1 MTLMLRLGD
10 LASLTG
16 GRLSSGNPRALVTR
30 FRIDS
35 RAVERGDYFVALK
48 GAKHDGH
55 VFVRDVLD
63 KGAGGLVLSRE
74 IKGLPE
80 SVNCLVVPDTVDA
93 LQRIAGDFR
102 GRFDVRVVGIT
113 GSNGKTTT
121 KEMTAHVLSSA
132 GKNLLSTHG
141 NMNSQ
146 IGLPLMLLELEQRNT
161 HAVLEM
167 GASEKG
173 NIARLADLAKPD
185 VGVITGIGAA
195 HLEFFGSLENVLAAK
210 WELVESLGPSGSAV
224 LNADDPLLMSR
235 RGSLRRPLATFG
247 LSPEADVRAV
257 NVRFV
262 PEAVF
267 DIVADGRRRE
277 VRLPV
282 SGEFNVRN
290 ALAAAAV
297 ARGENVPLDAVA
309 DALETFTPPAQR
321 MEIRTT
327 RDGVTFVID
336 AYNAN
341 PTSMRASLEG
351 FHQAFP
357 NRPKS
362 VVLGSM
368 LELGP
373 AAEKEHADLG
383 KMLAGLNFHKIYF
396 IGPEGEWVKEGLSTA
411 GASASL
417 TIARDKESLRDEL
430 KKSLVSGSAVLF
442 KASRGV
448 RLEDVYQPLLGD

>member
-1 MTLMLRLGD
+1 MRLGD
-10 LASLTG
+10 LAAVTG
-16 GRLSSGNPRALVTR
+16 GRLTGGNPRALVTR
-30 FRIDS
+30 FVIDS
-35 RAVERGDYFVALK
+35 RAIERGDYFVALK
-48 GAKHDGH
+48 GARHDGH
-55 VFVRDVLD
+55 VFVQDVLA

-74 IKGLPE
+74 MDDLPNN
-80 SVNCLVVPDTVDA
+80 VNCLVVPDTVMA
-93 LQRIAGDFR
+93 LQRIAKDYR
-102 GRFDVRVVGIT
+102 RRFDVRLVGIT

-121 KEMTAHVLSSA
+121 KEMTAQVLASA
-132 GKNLLSTHG
+132 GKTLLMTKG

-146 IGLPLMLLELEQRNT
+146 IGLPLMLLELDPKST

-173 NIARLADLAKPD
+173 NIARLAELASPD

-210 WELVESLGPSGSAV
+210 WELMEALGPSGRAV
-224 LNADDPLLMSR
+224 LNADDALLMSR
-235 RGSLRRPLATFG
+235 RKSLRCPLTTFG
-247 LSPEADVRAV
+247 LSEKADVRAEKI
-257 NVRFV
+257 RFE
-262 PEAVF
+262 PNAVF
-267 DIVADGRRRE
+267 DLVADGQRRE

-297 ARGENVPLDAVA
+297 ARGENISLDDVVA
-309 DALETFTPPAQR
+309 ALAKFNPPPQR

-327 RDGVTFVID
+327 KDRVTLVID

-351 FHQAFP
+351 FNQAFP
-357 NRPKS
+357 NRPKV

-373 AAEKEHADLG
+373 SAQAEHSDLG
-383 KMLAGLNFHKIYF
+383 RLLAGLNMQQIFF
-396 IGPEGEWVKEGLSTA
+396 IGPEGEWVKEGFSSV
-411 GASASL
+411 GGRIPI
-417 TIARDKESLRDEL
+417 TISQSKEDLRNQL
-430 KKSLVSGSAVLF
+430 KKSLSPGVAVLF

-448 RLEDVYQPLLGD
+448 RLEDVYQPLLEG

>member
-1 MTLMLRLGD
+1 MRLGD
-10 LASLTG
+10 LAAVTG
-16 GRLSSGNPRALVTR
+16 GRLTGGNPRALVTR
-30 FRIDS
+30 FVIDS

-48 GAKHDGH
+48 GVRHDGH

-74 IKGLPE
+74 IKDLPE

-93 LQRIAGDFR
+93 LQRIARDYR
-102 GRFDVRVVGIT
+102 RRFDVRVVGIT

-121 KEMTAHVLSSA
+121 KEMTAQVLAAA
-132 GKNLLSTHG
+132 GKTLLSTKG

-146 IGLPLMLLELEQRNT
+146 IGLPLMLLELETRST

-173 NIARLADLAKPD
+173 NIARLSELASPD

-210 WELVESLGPSGSAV
+210 WELMEALGPAGRAV
-224 LNADDPLLMSR
+224 LNADDALLMSR
-235 RGSLRRPLATFG
+235 RKSLKCPLTTFG
-247 LSPEADVRAV
+247 VSENADVRAEKI
-257 NVRFV
+257 RFE
-262 PEAVF
+262 PGAVF
-267 DIVADGRRRE
+267 DLIMDGQRRE
-277 VRLPV
+277 IQLPV

-297 ARGENVPLDAVA
+297 ARGENISLDVVA
-309 DALETFTPPAQR
+309 AALAKFNPPPQR
-321 MEIRTT
+321 MEIQTT
-327 RDGVTFVID
+327 KDNVTYVID

-341 PTSMRASLEG
+341 PTSMKASLEG
-351 FHQAFP
+351 FNQAFP
-357 NRPKS
+357 NRTKI

-373 AAEKEHADLG
+373 AAEAEHANLG
-383 KMLAGLNFHKIYF
+383 KLLAGLNMEKIYF
-396 IGPEGEWVKEGLSTA
+396 IGPEGEWMKSGLAAAGGKTIVTISQNKEA
-411 GASASL
+411 
-417 TIARDKESLRDEL
+417 LRNEL
-430 KKSLVSGSAVLF
+430 KKSLSPGVAVLF

-448 RLEDVYQPLLGD
+448 RLEDVYQPLLEG